1 MSRRHQLMR
10 SPLALAA
17 RIVACCAVALTAG
30 CGAGQV
36 TQTNSQVAAIDGASA
51 DLGSIAIRDVLIPYP
66 EDRHGVYPAG
76 SDVPV
81 QLTIVNTGISADTL
95 TSVTS
100 PAAGR
105 IPVQGTTTIPAGMS
119 TASSGE
125 AGQAT
130 GTPVSPLDV
139 GELRIALTDTTRA
152 LRPGQNVEITLV
164 FQNAGTITLPVPMG
178 PPPES
183 VERQPLEG
191 GTHD

>member
-1 MSRRHQLMR
+1 MSRRHQSMR
-10 SPLALAA
+10 SPLTLTA

-36 TQTNSQVAAIDGASA
+36 TQTDAQVAAIDGASA

-66 EDRHGVYPAG
+66 EDLHGVYPAG
-76 SDVPV
+76 SVVPV
-81 QLTIVNTGISADTL
+81 QLTIVNEGVGADTL

-100 PAAGR
+100 PASGR
-105 IPVQGTTTIPAGMS
+105 MLVQGATTIPAGMS
-119 TASSGE
+119 AASSGE

-130 GTPVSPLDV
+130 ATPVSPLDV
-139 GELRIALTDTTRA
+139 GEVRIALTDTTRP
-152 LRPGQNVEITLV
+152 LRPGQNIEITLV

-191 GTHD
+191 GSHD